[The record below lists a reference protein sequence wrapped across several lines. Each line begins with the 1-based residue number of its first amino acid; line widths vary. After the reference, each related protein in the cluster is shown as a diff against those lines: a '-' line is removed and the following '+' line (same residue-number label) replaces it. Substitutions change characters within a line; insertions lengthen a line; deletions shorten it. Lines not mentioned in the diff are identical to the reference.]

1 MHVAFVAS
9 NYPSASRPDVGSFV
23 RQFVWAMARQGR
35 ECSVIAPVSVFER
48 KHGPLPP
55 RFAVEDAGAG
65 RVVRVHRPRHLS
77 YSSRK
82 VGALHTGRW
91 SNAAFAAAVLRTLP
105 RLSRRPDV
113 VYGHFMYPAGHA
125 AILAAGRSAAH
136 SVVGVGE
143 GEFWT
148 LAPVGDARA
157 RRDMGG
163 ASAVLAVSTDIR
175 NELIRRLGVPGGK
188 IRVFPNGV
196 DLRAF
201 QPAADRAARCRELGL
216 SENDFLVGYV
226 GPFVAQKGYPQ
237 LRAAVEGLAGVRL
250 VLLGRGPLPPEEP
263 RIAFRGSVPHADVP
277 RFLGAC
283 RAFVLPTQ
291 IEGSCNSVIEAMACG
306 LPLVTSRGSFM
317 DDVVDGEV
325 ALRVDPGDV
334 AAIRAAIVALRDDPE
349 LRARMSAA
357 CRRKARQFDVDDRAR
372 RVGEW
377 LDELAKSAHL

>member
-1 MHVAFVAS
+1 MRVAFVAS
-9 NYPSASRPDVGSFV
+9 NYPSASRPAVGSFV
-23 RQFVWAMARQGR
+23 RQFVWAMARQGH

-65 RVVRVHRPRHLS
+65 PAVQVHRLRHVS
-77 YSSRK
+77 FSSRK
-82 VGALHTGRW
+82 VGAFHTGRW
-91 SNAAFAAAVLRTLP
+91 SNAAFAAAVLRTLS
-105 RLSRRPDV
+105 RLPRRPDV

-125 AILAAGRSAAH
+125 AIRAARRSGAH

-148 LAPVGDARA
+148 LKPVGDVRA
-157 RRDMGG
+157 RREMGA

-175 NELIRRLGVPGGK
+175 NELVGRLEIPAEK

-201 QPAADRAARCRELGL
+201 RPTADRAARCRELGFP
-216 SENDFLVGYV
+216 ENDFLVGYV

-237 LRAAVEGLAGVRL
+237 LRAAVEDLAGVRL
-250 VLLGRGPLPPEEP
+250 VLLGRGPLPPEDS
-263 RIAFRGSVPHADVP
+263 RIAFRGSVPHGDVP

-283 RAFVLPTQ
+283 HAFVLPTR

-317 DDVVDGEV
+317 DDVVDADV
-325 ALRVDPGDV
+325 ALRVDPDDV

-357 CRRKARQFDVDDRAR
+357 CLRKARQFDVDERAR
-372 RVGEW
+372 RIGAWFESLGE
-377 LDELAKSAHL
+377 ARP

>member
-1 MHVAFVAS
+1 MHVAFVAG
-9 NYPSASRPDVGSFV
+9 NYPSASRPAMGSFV
-23 RQFVWAMARQGR
+23 RQFVWAMARQGHA
-35 ECSVIAPVSVFER
+35 CSVIAPVSVFER

-65 RVVRVHRPRHLS
+65 QDVQVHRPRHMS
-77 YSSRK
+77 FSSRK
-82 VGALHTGRW
+82 VGAFHTGRW
-91 SNAAFAAAVLRTLP
+91 SNAAFVSAVLRTLP
-105 RLSRRPDV
+105 GLPRRPDV

-125 AILAAGRSAAH
+125 AVLAAHRTGGC

-148 LAPVGDARA
+148 LKPVGEVRA
-157 RRDMGG
+157 RREMAA
-163 ASAVLAVSTDIR
+163 ASGVLAVSTDIR
-175 NELIRRLGVPGGK
+175 NALIDRLEIPADK
-188 IRVFPNGV
+188 IQVFPNGV

-201 QPAADRAARCRELGL
+201 RPAADRSARCRELGFP
-216 SENDFLVGYV
+216 ENDFLVGYV

-237 LRAAVEGLAGVRL
+237 LRAAVEDLAGVRL
-250 VLLGRGPLPPEEP
+250 VLLGRGPLPPEDS

-283 RAFVLPTQ
+283 RAFVLPTR

-325 ALRVDPGDV
+325 ALRVDPDDV
-334 AAIRAAIVALRDDPE
+334 AAIRTAIATLRDDPD
-349 LRARMSAA
+349 LCARMSAA
-357 CRRKARQFDVDDRAR
+357 CRRKARQFDIDERAR
-372 RVGEW
+372 RVGAW
-377 LDELAKSAHL
+377 MDELVRSTRL